1 MPLAEVHVTLK
12 PALFDAQ
19 GETIKKALHQ
29 LGHTD
34 VQSVRIGKFITVELA
49 GDEGAALQGQLDLM
63 CRQLLA
69 NPVIEDYEVSV
80 GGADPLAVADAT
92 AMPLF
97 DAPPAQNTVPIAAQA
112 APVVASDTTFDGAAR
127 AVSNGAAT
135 ETDTPGTTSAPA
147 PRLQGAHAEAVT
159 TSRQTETIGGASA
172 SIAPGVE
179 AVSTPGGV
187 TDPFQVD
194 FRSYEAM
201 ATEAKQSLRILALR
215 KYGNWIETQL
225 KTHGAAWILCLG
237 QQVVEHGPNA
247 DTAPTDQHLLKLG
260 IQHDRVPWVFNR
272 PQT

>member
-80 GGADPLAVADAT
+80 RGADPVVVADAT
-92 AMPLF
+92 ALPLV
-97 DAPPAQNTVPIAAQA
+97 DGT
-112 APVVASDTTFDGAAR
+112 PVSDNRVA
-127 AVSNGAAT
+127 
-135 ETDTPGTTSAPA
+135 TDRPGEAH
-147 PRLQGAHAEAVT
+147 LQSAHAEGVT
-159 TSRQTETIGGASA
+159 TSRQV
-172 SIAPGVE
+172 APGIAAATTAPGIE

-194 FRSYEAM
+194 FKSYEAM

-215 KYGNWIETQL
+215 KYGNWIEAQL
-225 KTHGAAWILCLG
+225 RAHNATWILCLG
-237 QQVVEHGPNA
+237 QNVVEHGQDIENSPS
-247 DTAPTDQHLLKLG
+247 DQHLLRLG
-260 IQHDRVPWVFNR
+260 IKHDRVPWVFNR
-272 PQT
+272 PHA

>member
-34 VQSVRIGKFITVELA
+34 VRSVRIGKLITVEIA
-49 GDEGAALQGQLDLM
+49 GDASAQSAGAALQGQLDLM

-80 GGADPLAVADAT
+80 SGADPVAIADAT
-92 AMPLF
+92 ALPLVAE
-97 DAPPAQNTVPIAAQA
+97 APHNGNA
-112 APVVASDTTFDGAAR
+112 VATG
-127 AVSNGAAT
+127 
-135 ETDTPGTTSAPA
+135 TPGEAH
-147 PRLQGAHAEAVT
+147 LQPAHAEGVT
-159 TSRQTETIGGASA
+159 TSRLAASNQA
-172 SIAPGVE
+172 AATAAPGIE

-194 FRSYEAM
+194 FGSYEAM

-215 KYGNWIETQL
+215 KYGSWIETQL
-225 KTHGAAWILCLG
+225 RAHHANWILCLG
-237 QQVVEHGPNA
+237 QNVVEHGT
-247 DTAPTDQHLLKLG
+247 DIETSPTDQHLLKLG
-260 IQHDRVPWVFNR
+260 IEHDRVPWVFNR
-272 PQT
+272 PHA

>member
-34 VQSVRIGKFITVELA
+34 VQNVRIGKLITVEIA
-49 GDEGAALQGQLDLM
+49 GGAGAQSEGAALQGQLDLM

-69 NPVIEDYEVSV
+69 NPVIEDYEVTV
-80 GGADPLAVADAT
+80 GGADPIALADAT
-92 AMPLF
+92 AIPLIQGTPTT
-97 DAPPAQNTVPIAAQA
+97 DNSVATDRPGEAHLQPAHAEGVVTSRQA
-112 APVVASDTTFDGAAR
+112 ASTNAA
-127 AVSNGAAT
+127 A
-135 ETDTPGTTSAPA
+135 TSAPG
-147 PRLQGAHAEAVT
+147 L
-159 TSRQTETIGGASA
+159 
-172 SIAPGVE
+172 E

-215 KYGNWIETQL
+215 KYGGWIEAQL
-225 KTHGAAWILCLG
+225 RAHNANWILCLG
-237 QQVVEHGPNA
+237 QNVTEHGTDIEA
-247 DTAPTDQHLLKLG
+247 SPTDQHLLKLG
-260 IQHDRVPWVFNR
+260 IEYDRVPWVFNR
-272 PQT
+272 PHA

>member
-80 GGADPLAVADAT
+80 SGADPVAIADAT
-92 AMPLF
+92 AIPLMDAMP
-97 DAPPAQNTVPIAAQA
+97 QNNAGAVNTG
-112 APVVASDTTFDGAAR
+112 VATG
-127 AVSNGAAT
+127 
-135 ETDTPGTTSAPA
+135 TPGDVH
-147 PRLQGAHAEAVT
+147 LQPAHAEAVT
-159 TSRQTETIGGASA
+159 TSRQVAPNIAAATT
-172 SIAPGVE
+172 APGVE

-194 FRSYEAM
+194 FQSYEAM

-215 KYGNWIETQL
+215 KYGNWIEAQL
-225 KTHGAAWILCLG
+225 RAHNATWILCLG
-237 QQVVEHGPNA
+237 QNVVEHGQDIENSPS
-247 DTAPTDQHLLKLG
+247 DQHLLRLG
-260 IQHDRVPWVFNR
+260 IKHDRVPWVFNR
-272 PQT
+272 PHA

>member
-34 VQSVRIGKFITVELA
+34 VSSVRIGKLITVEVNGA
-49 GDEGAALQGQLDLM
+49 EDAALQGQLDLM

-80 GGADPLAVADAT
+80 AGAGGNADPIAVADAT
-92 AMPLF
+92 ALPLKQG
-97 DAPPAQNTVPIAAQA
+97 APQTESK
-112 APVVASDTTFDGAAR
+112 APV
-127 AVSNGAAT
+127 
-135 ETDTPGTTSAPA
+135 DTPGET
-147 PRLQGAHAEAVT
+147 RLQPAHAEGVT
-159 TSRQTETIGGASA
+159 TSRQTSPKEAAAST
-172 SIAPGVE
+172 APNVE

-194 FRSYEAM
+194 FGSYEAM

-215 KYGNWIETQL
+215 KYGSWIESQL
-225 KTHGAAWILCLG
+225 RAHNANWILCLG
-237 QQVVEHGPNA
+237 QNVVEHGTDIETSPS
-247 DTAPTDQHLLKLG
+247 DQHLLDLG
-260 IQHDRVPWVFNR
+260 IKHDRVPWVFNR
-272 PQT
+272 PHA

>member
-1 MPLAEVHVTLK
+1 MAPVTPFLMPLAEVHVTLK

-34 VQSVRIGKFITVELA
+34 VRNVRIGKLISVEIA

-80 GGADPLAVADAT
+80 GGADPIAIADAT
-92 AMPLF
+92 AVPLIEF
-97 DAPPAQNTVPIAAQA
+97 APANSNDSS
-112 APVVASDTTFDGAAR
+112 VAKG
-127 AVSNGAAT
+127 
-135 ETDTPGTTSAPA
+135 TPGDVH
-147 PRLQGAHAEAVT
+147 LQPPHAEGVT
-159 TSRQTETIGGASA
+159 TSRQATAGNSVGA
-172 SIAPGVE
+172 GLE

-194 FRSYEAM
+194 FQSYEAM

-215 KYGNWIETQL
+215 KYGNWIEAQL
-225 KTHGAAWILCLG
+225 RAHKATWILCLG
-237 QQVVEHGPNA
+237 QNVVEHGTDIDSSPS
-247 DTAPTDQHLLKLG
+247 DQHLLKLG
-260 IQHDRVPWVFNR
+260 IEHDRVPWVFNR
-272 PQT
+272 PHA

>member
-34 VQSVRIGKFITVELA
+34 VRSVRIGKLISVELA

-80 GGADPLAVADAT
+80 AGAEPVALADAT
-92 AMPLF
+92 ALPLTQG
-97 DAPPAQNTVPIAAQA
+97 APQTEAE
-112 APVVASDTTFDGAAR
+112 APV
-127 AVSNGAAT
+127 
-135 ETDTPGTTSAPA
+135 DTPGEA
-147 PRLQGAHAEAVT
+147 RLQPAHAEGVT
-159 TSRQTETIGGASA
+159 SSRQAASNEVA
-172 SIAPGVE
+172 ATTAPGVE

-194 FRSYEAM
+194 FASYEAM

-215 KYGNWIETQL
+215 KYGGWIESQL
-225 KTHGAAWILCLG
+225 RAHGANWILCLG
-237 QQVVEHGPNA
+237 QNVVEHGTDIETSPS
-247 DTAPTDQHLLKLG
+247 DQHLLDLG
-260 IQHDRVPWVFNR
+260 VKHDRVPWVFNR
-272 PQT
+272 PHA

>member
-34 VQSVRIGKFITVELA
+34 VQNVRIGKFITVELA

-80 GGADPLAVADAT
+80 SGADPVAVADAT
-92 AMPLF
+92 ALPL
-97 DAPPAQNTVPIAAQA
+97 IEA
-112 APVVASDTTFDGAAR
+112 APKGNAGVVTG
-127 AVSNGAAT
+127 
-135 ETDTPGTTSAPA
+135 TPGDVH
-147 PRLQGAHAEAVT
+147 LQPAHAEAVT
-159 TSRQTETIGGASA
+159 TSRQAASNQA
-172 SIAPGVE
+172 AATTATGVE

-194 FRSYEAM
+194 FKSYEAM

-215 KYGNWIETQL
+215 KYGNWIEAQL
-225 KTHGAAWILCLG
+225 RANNASWILCLG
-237 QQVVEHGPNA
+237 QNVVEHGQDIENSPS
-247 DTAPTDQHLLKLG
+247 DQHLLRLG
-260 IQHDRVPWVFNR
+260 IAHDRVPWVFNR
-272 PQT
+272 PHA

>member
-1 MPLAEVHVTLK
+1 MSLAEVHVTLK

-34 VQSVRIGKFITVELA
+34 VQSVRIGKFITLEIT

-80 GGADPLAVADAT
+80 EGSDPLALAGAT
-92 AMPLF
+92 ALPLVE
-97 DAPPAQNTVPIAAQA
+97 APRATPT
-112 APVVASDTTFDGAAR
+112 ASVSSRASSDGAAIP
-127 AVSNGAAT
+127 AADPTESSPNGA
-135 ETDTPGTTSAPA
+135 
-147 PRLQGAHAEAVT
+147 RLQPVHAEAIT
-159 TSRQTETIGGASA
+159 TSRATQPASGVSA
-172 SIAPGVE
+172 APAVE

-187 TDPFQVD
+187 TDPFHVD

-215 KYGNWIETQL
+215 KYGQWIETQL
-225 KTHGAAWILCLG
+225 RQNHAAWILCLG
-237 QQVVEHGPNA
+237 QKVIQHGDSA
-247 DTAPTDQHLLKLG
+247 DSSPSDQHLLKLG
-260 IQHDRVPWVFNR
+260 IEHDLVPWVFNR
-272 PQT
+272 PS

>member
-34 VQSVRIGKFITVELA
+34 VQSVRIGKFITLEVT
-49 GDEGAALQGQLDLM
+49 GDGPDAAAALQGQLELM

-69 NPVIEDYEVSV
+69 NPVIENYEISV
-80 GGADPLAVADAT
+80 AGHDPLALAGAT
-92 AMPLF
+92 ALPL
-97 DAPPAQNTVPIAAQA
+97 A
-112 APVVASDTTFDGAAR
+112 
-127 AVSNGAAT
+127 
-135 ETDTPGTTSAPA
+135 EAPA
-147 PRLQGAHAEAVT
+147 PANGNVATNARGVAPAPLPADQTEASPPGARLQAPHAEAVT
-159 TSRQTETIGGASA
+159 TSRAPATGAMA
-172 SIAPGVE
+172 SPNVE

-187 TDPFQVD
+187 TDPFHVD

-215 KYGNWIETQL
+215 KYGSWIENQL
-225 KTHGAAWILCLG
+225 RSNGAAWILCLG
-237 QQVVEHGPNA
+237 QKVVEHGPNA
-247 DTAPTDQHLLKLG
+247 DSAPTDQHLLKLG
-260 IQHDRVPWVFNR
+260 IEHDLVPWVFNR

>member
-1 MPLAEVHVTLK
+1 MSLAEVHVTLK

-49 GDEGAALQGQLDLM
+49 GGEGAALQGQLDLM

-80 GGADPLAVADAT
+80 NGADPIAIADAT
-92 AMPLF
+92 AIPLIQGTPNA
-97 DAPPAQNTVPIAAQA
+97 DNSVATDRPGEAHLQTAHIEG
-112 APVVASDTTFDGAAR
+112 VV
-127 AVSNGAAT
+127 
-135 ETDTPGTTSAPA
+135 
-147 PRLQGAHAEAVT
+147 
-159 TSRQTETIGGASA
+159 TSRQAASNSA
-172 SIAPGVE
+172 AATAAPGLE

-194 FRSYEAM
+194 FASYEAM

-215 KYGNWIETQL
+215 KYGSWIEAQL
-225 KTHGAAWILCLG
+225 RARKANWILCLG
-237 QQVVEHGPNA
+237 QKVVEHGIDIETSPS
-247 DTAPTDQHLLKLG
+247 DQHLLDLG
-260 IQHDRVPWVFNR
+260 VEHNCVPWVFNR
-272 PQT
+272 PHA

>member
-34 VQSVRIGKFITVELA
+34 VQNVRIGKFITVEID
-49 GDEGAALQGQLDLM
+49 GGEDAALQGQLDLM

-80 GGADPLAVADAT
+80 SGADPVVVADAT
-92 AMPLF
+92 ALPLIEGTPKS
-97 DAPPAQNTVPIAAQA
+97 DNRVAADRPGEAHLQPAH
-112 APVVASDTTFDGAAR
+112 SEG
-127 AVSNGAAT
+127 
-135 ETDTPGTTSAPA
+135 
-147 PRLQGAHAEAVT
+147 VT
-159 TSRQTETIGGASA
+159 TSRQAASVDAAA
-172 SIAPGVE
+172 STANNLE

-194 FRSYEAM
+194 FTSYEAM

-215 KYGNWIETQL
+215 KYGNWIEAQL
-225 KTHGAAWILCLG
+225 RAHNANWILCLG
-237 QQVVEHGPNA
+237 QDVLEYGTDIETSPS
-247 DTAPTDQHLLKLG
+247 DQHLLRMG
-260 IQHDRVPWVFNR
+260 IKHDRVPWVFNR
-272 PQT
+272 PHS

>member
-34 VQSVRIGKFITVELA
+34 VQSVRIGKLITVEIA

-80 GGADPLAVADAT
+80 SGADPIS
-92 AMPLF
+92 
-97 DAPPAQNTVPIAAQA
+97 IAAETAIPLQSG
-112 APVVASDTTFDGAAR
+112 APNIDNSVA
-127 AVSNGAAT
+127 
-135 ETDTPGTTSAPA
+135 TDRPGEAH
-147 PRLQGAHAEAVT
+147 LQPAHAEAVT
-159 TSRQTETIGGASA
+159 TSRQTTPTQAAATSA
-172 SIAPGVE
+172 PALE

-194 FRSYEAM
+194 FGSYEAM
-201 ATEAKQSLRILALR
+201 PTEAKQSLRILALR
-215 KYGNWIETQL
+215 KYGSWIESQL
-225 KTHGAAWILCLG
+225 RANKANWILCLG
-237 QQVVEHGPNA
+237 QNVVEHGQDIETSPS
-247 DTAPTDQHLLKLG
+247 DQHLLDLG
-260 IQHDRVPWVFNR
+260 VKHDRVPWVFNR
-272 PQT
+272 PHA

>member
-34 VQSVRIGKFITVELA
+34 VQSVRIGKLISVELS

-80 GGADPLAVADAT
+80 SGADPVAVADAT
-92 AMPLF
+92 AVPLKSGT
-97 DAPPAQNTVPIAAQA
+97 PQNDNR
-112 APVVASDTTFDGAAR
+112 VA
-127 AVSNGAAT
+127 
-135 ETDTPGTTSAPA
+135 TDRPGEAH
-147 PRLQGAHAEAVT
+147 LQPAHAEGVT
-159 TSRQTETIGGASA
+159 TSRQPVSHSA
-172 SIAPGVE
+172 AATAAPGVE

-194 FRSYEAM
+194 FQSYEAM

-215 KYGNWIETQL
+215 KYGTWIESQL
-225 KTHGAAWILCLG
+225 RAHKASWILCLG
-237 QQVVEHGPNA
+237 QNVVEHGTDIEHSPS
-247 DTAPTDQHLLKLG
+247 DQHLLKLG
-260 IQHDRVPWVFNR
+260 IEHDRVPWVFNR
-272 PQT
+272 PHA

>member
-34 VQSVRIGKFITVELA
+34 VQSVRIGKLITVELA

-69 NPVIEDYEVSV
+69 NPVIEDYEVSFNGV
-80 GGADPLAVADAT
+80 DPIVIADAT
-92 AMPLF
+92 AIPLQAGTPTT
-97 DAPPAQNTVPIAAQA
+97 DNSVATDRPGEAHLQPAHVE
-112 APVVASDTTFDGAAR
+112 G
-127 AVSNGAAT
+127 
-135 ETDTPGTTSAPA
+135 
-147 PRLQGAHAEAVT
+147 VT
-159 TSRQTETIGGASA
+159 TSRQATSNSA
-172 SIAPGVE
+172 AATAVPGVE

-194 FRSYEAM
+194 FASYESM

-215 KYGNWIETQL
+215 KYGNWIEAQL
-225 KTHGAAWILCLG
+225 RAHKANWILCLG
-237 QQVVEHGPNA
+237 QNVVEHGIDIETSPS
-247 DTAPTDQHLLKLG
+247 DQHLLKMG
-260 IQHDRVPWVFNR
+260 IEHDRVPWVFNR
-272 PQT
+272 PHA

>member
-29 LGHTD
+29 LGYTD
-34 VQSVRIGKFITVELA
+34 VQNVRIGKLITVELA
-49 GDEGAALQGQLDLM
+49 GDGGAALQGQLDLM

-80 GGADPLAVADAT
+80 GGADPIAIADAT
-92 AMPLF
+92 AVPLVQGTPTS
-97 DAPPAQNTVPIAAQA
+97 DNR
-112 APVVASDTTFDGAAR
+112 VA
-127 AVSNGAAT
+127 
-135 ETDTPGTTSAPA
+135 TDRPGKAH
-147 PRLQGAHAEAVT
+147 LQPAHAEGVT
-159 TSRQTETIGGASA
+159 TSRQASSNSA
-172 SIAPGVE
+172 AATTAPGLE

-215 KYGNWIETQL
+215 KYGSWIEAQL
-225 KTHGAAWILCLG
+225 RAHNANWILCLG
-237 QQVVEHGPNA
+237 QNVAEHGT
-247 DTAPTDQHLLKLG
+247 DIETSPTDQHLLRLG
-260 IQHDRVPWVFNR
+260 VEHDRVPWVFNR
-272 PQT
+272 PHA

>member
-34 VQSVRIGKFITVELA
+34 VENVRIGKLITVEIA

-80 GGADPLAVADAT
+80 SGAADPVAIADAT
-92 AMPLF
+92 ALPLVEGMPTN
-97 DAPPAQNTVPIAAQA
+97 DNS
-112 APVVASDTTFDGAAR
+112 VAI
-127 AVSNGAAT
+127 
-135 ETDTPGTTSAPA
+135 DTPGQKH
-147 PRLQGAHAEAVT
+147 LQPAHAEGVM
-159 TSRQTETIGGASA
+159 TSRQPTSGNAVGA
-172 SIAPGVE
+172 GLE

-194 FRSYEAM
+194 FQSYEAM

-225 KTHGAAWILCLG
+225 RAHKATWILCLG
-237 QQVVEHGPNA
+237 QSVIEHGT
-247 DTAPTDQHLLKLG
+247 DIDSSPTDQHLLRLG
-260 IQHDRVPWVFNR
+260 IEYDRVPWVFNR
-272 PQT
+272 PHA